1 MKHPDLDNARRAR
14 EAASI
19 DLITVVKRLFPVGA
33 QFDVWLGRAVVRL
46 EVLGHSDAWTQDPE
60 LIFGRNVITGKRR
73 KFRPGSVL
81 GGRIK

>member
-1 MKHPDLDNARRAR
+1 VKHSDLDNARRAH
-14 EAASI
+14 EAACI
-19 DLITVVKRLFPVGA
+19 DLLTVVKRLFPVGA

-46 EVLGHSDAWTQDPE
+46 EVISHSGSWTHDPE

-73 KFRPGSVL
+73 KFRPNSVL